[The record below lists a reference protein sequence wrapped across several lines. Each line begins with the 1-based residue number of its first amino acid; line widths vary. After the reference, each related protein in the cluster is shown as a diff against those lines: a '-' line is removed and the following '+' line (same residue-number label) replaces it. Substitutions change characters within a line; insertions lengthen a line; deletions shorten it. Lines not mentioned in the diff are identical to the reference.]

1 MRHVATCFRPSMGD
15 GRAGDRLFSPELVH
29 LWGIPYIMSTM
40 SKHLV
45 SVLTTV
51 NAPYSNQLNGAQL
64 AHCLLDVELAKDFPG
79 QVSSFLGEVPVAQQT
94 SFAAEFGI
102 ELEALKAF
110 ASDFASWS
118 GETYKLAA

>member
-1 MRHVATCFRPSMGD
+1 MKRFEVCFRPARGLGRGGD
-15 GRAGDRLFSPELVH
+15 SLFPSELVH
-29 LWGIPYIMSTM
+29 SWGIPYIMSTM

-51 NAPYSNQLNGAQL
+51 NAPYSNQLDGVQL
-64 AHCLLDVELAKDFPG
+64 AHCLSDVELAKDFPG

>member
-1 MRHVATCFRPSMGD
+1 MKPVAVRFRPSKGV
-15 GRAGDRLFSPELVH
+15 GRAGDRQLSPELVH
-29 LWGIPYIMSTM
+29 SCGIPYIMSTM

-51 NAPYSNQLNGAQL
+51 NAPYSQQLDGAQL
-64 AHCLLDVELAKDFPG
+64 AHCLSDVELAKDFSG